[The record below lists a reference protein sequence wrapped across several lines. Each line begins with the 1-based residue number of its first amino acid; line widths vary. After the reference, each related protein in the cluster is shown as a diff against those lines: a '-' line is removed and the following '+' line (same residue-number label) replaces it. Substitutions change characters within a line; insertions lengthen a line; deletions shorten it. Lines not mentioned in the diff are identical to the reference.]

1 MTHTTA
7 AARISPEH
15 ARQDLV
21 DHPHYR
27 YRGCAPDPDQP
38 TQAAGNPDL
47 TLDAWEGQDIDGAEN
62 QIERR
67 ERQAAAI
74 EVCIDCPV
82 MARCLTYA
90 RTYRVETGA
99 DGTQKAVLTEPSGVL
114 GGMTSLERHREF
126 ITAQHRIVAPAP
138 DARLRTAQK
147 MALLTALAAHTHH
160 DDVARAAG
168 MDLRTANWHRSALTT
183 LLGLNKKTALRQE
196 LLAAAVERGLLNAD
210 RIVADDGTVPAVPRP
225 GQPRTPA
232 AARSA
237 RINPF
242 AATEATHGPSA
253 ARPLPSRPVPSRPG
267 RLRVLRSRVHAVD
280 GQLELDLGL
289 SAGATVTT
297 LPLPSTR
304 TLEAAA

>member
-196 LLAAAVERGLLNAD
+196 CSPLRW
-210 RIVADDGTVPAVPRP
+210 
-225 GQPRTPA
+225 
-232 AARSA
+232 
-237 RINPF
+237 
-242 AATEATHGPSA
+242 SA
-253 ARPLPSRPVPSRPG
+253 ACSTPTGSSPTTGRCPPSRGPDSRAHLPPHALPGSTRSQRPKRLTARQLPAPSRPG
-267 RLRVLRSRVHAVD
+267 PYLPARGACGSCAHA
-280 GQLELDLGL
+280 
-289 SAGATVTT
+289 ST
-297 LPLPSTR
+297 PSTDSSNS
-304 TLEAAA
+304 TSG